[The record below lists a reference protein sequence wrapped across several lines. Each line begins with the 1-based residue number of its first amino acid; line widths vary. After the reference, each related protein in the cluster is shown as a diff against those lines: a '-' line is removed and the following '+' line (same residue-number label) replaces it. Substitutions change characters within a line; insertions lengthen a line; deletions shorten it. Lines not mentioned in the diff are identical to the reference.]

1 MKKLSLNAA
10 DLHVLS
16 FDTAAVAG
24 EAGTVHGA
32 AANTPTCQPY
42 PDAATCA
49 KPCLP
54 TVNPAVTNPCICLV

>member
-1 MKKLSLNAA
+1 MKKLRLNAA

-16 FDTAAVAG
+16 FDTAVVAG

-32 AANTPTCQPY
+32 AATPTCQPY
-42 PDAATCA
+42 TDAVTCA